1 MDERFPAIKACAA
14 ILLSTAALLF
24 LLVFSCCSG
33 QNSDDIKQGANAD
46 TIIPGDD
53 PTFETALFSSGTYI
67 NSVDVSNMTKDAV
80 RTLLSPNLERAKSEY
95 HIEIE
100 FQQNDSSIC
109 IILSLIHI

>member
-53 PTFETALFSSGTYI
+53 QAE
-67 NSVDVSNMTKDAV
+67 
-80 RTLLSPNLERAKSEY
+80 
-95 HIEIE
+95 HIL
-100 FQQNDSSIC
+100 
-109 IILSLIHI
+109 ILSTFRT